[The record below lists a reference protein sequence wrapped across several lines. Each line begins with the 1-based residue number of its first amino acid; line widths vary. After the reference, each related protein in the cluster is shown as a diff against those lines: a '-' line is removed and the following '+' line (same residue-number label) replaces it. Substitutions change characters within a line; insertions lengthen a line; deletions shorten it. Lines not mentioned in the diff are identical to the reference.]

1 MPGHYLAPPTTPAQP
16 PPAMVRHR
24 EVESGRRV
32 SPTSRAAVVGSNRGR
47 HRTSAADGRKR
58 CSCQNRQCLRDAAA
72 GSRIRSNS
80 WVMEL
85 ARTAVQTA
93 DSP

>member
-1 MPGHYLAPPTTPAQP
+1 MPGHYRAPRRRRLN
-16 PPAMVRHR
+16 RHR
-24 EVESGRRV
+24 PWCGIGALEVAPGATDIPDSGGRQYSQQRKDVGRRR
-32 SPTSRAAVVGSNRGR
+32 PKTLLLR
-47 HRTSAADGRKR
+47 
-58 CSCQNRQCLRDAAA
+58 QNRQCLRGGAA
-72 GSRIRSNS
+72 GSRIASNS